1 MPSTHEELLR
11 RYVKAADAGNWFLA
25 RQIGNSAGCGLA
37 TEESTREDFDRV
49 PAGGVRALRSTRL
62 PAGRAGTFRLPRWAA

>member
-25 RQIGNSAGCGLA
+25 RQIGKRLIPLAPVGSTGGGLDA
-37 TEESTREDFDRV
+37 T
-49 PAGGVRALRSTRL
+49 RA
-62 PAGRAGTFRLPRWAA
+62 AARPG